1 MIIPR
6 ALAVIDGEKEGHVII
21 YASWKVDS
29 GCIIGNHLES
39 GQMRHSQK
47 GD

>member
-1 MIIPR
+1 MIILR
-6 ALAVIDGEKEGHVII
+6 VLAVIDGEKEGHVII

-29 GCIIGNHLES
+29 CCIIENCLES
-39 GQMRHSQK
+39 GQLRHSQK